1 MDTLSDTTDLAPTT
15 ADTLLLTLDEAARQL
30 RCARRSL
37 ERYVA
42 AHHLAVVHLG
52 RAVRV
57 ERVELHRFVAAM
69 RQAHDG

>member
-1 MDTLSDTTDLAPTT
+1 MDTFSDTTDLAPTS

-30 RCARRSL
+30 RCARRSI

-42 AHHLAVVHLG
+42 AQHLAVVRLG

-57 ERVELHRFVAAM
+57 ERGELHRFVAAM
-69 RQAHDG
+69 RQARDG